1 MGTDTERL
9 DVTEQFAHVIDK
21 TFDQHEETLERPSV
35 FLWASLVAT
44 GADDKSRSQR
54 ATLDVLEDVRRAL
67 SHEQIIKLIAERGK
81 IDPESLLKLI
91 LGQFAATP
99 ATSERGRL
107 FSEAEQQVLDE
118 AHVDLSGLAE
128 QTANP
133 EEVTAS
139 RYAAI
144 YARALTVSEASKR
157 LSVSPGRIRQR
168 IAGRTLH
175 ALRVSAG
182 GWRLP
187 LWQFTDQG
195 LLPGLEQVLPALP
208 EQLHPMSV
216 FGFMHQPVPDLD
228 VNGTAVSPVDWLAT
242 GGDAGPVAELAASL
256 PSAA

>member
-1 MGTDTERL
+1 MSTDTERL

-21 TFDQHEETLERPSV
+21 TFDKNGETNQRPSI
-35 FLWASLVAT
+35 FLWASLVAH
-44 GADDKSRSQR
+44 GEDDQRRSQQ
-54 ATLDVLEDVRRAL
+54 AMLDVLEDMRRAL
-67 SHEQIIKLIAERGK
+67 RHELIIKLIAERG
-81 IDPESLLKLI
+81 IDPESLLNLL
-91 LGQFAATP
+91 LGQFEATP
-99 ATSERGRL
+99 PTSERGRL

-118 AHVDLSGLAE
+118 AHVDLSGLSE
-128 QTANP
+128 QAPNP

-175 ALRVSAG
+175 ALRVSGG

-187 LWQFTDQG
+187 LWQFTDEG

-216 FGFMHQPVPDLD
+216 FGFMHQPFSDLD
-228 VNGTAVSPVDWLAT
+228 INGTAVSPVDWLAT